1 MFRVFL
7 AKTRPILSQTIADAG
22 LPYTTG
28 KLRSTISV
36 GTSRSFITIT
46 GKDPDPVLAAQIA
59 NTTAQA
65 FIDDFRR
72 RQFTEIASF
81 QASLDQFGIQN
92 DPSIVAA
99 QASAISTLSIVEQ
112 ADPPGSPSSP
122 NTKLNIIW
130 GVGLGLLVAGLLIIL
145 LEYLNDRIRSA
156 EEVKAIT
163 GLDALGS
170 VLSYEPADRHL
181 PLTIVDEEQA
191 DMLSESYKFLQTNIE
206 FASMGMKGTILLLVT
221 SSKPGEGKTTTAAN
235 LAISVANEGKSV
247 ILVDADLRKPAIHR
261 VFDIDG
267 GNQQGLTHVLLGHN
281 TLDEVLST
289 TRVRGLRILPSG
301 PLPPDAA
308 QVLRTAGMR
317 KLMQQLKNRA
327 DLVIFD
333 SPPLLSVTD
342 PMLLAPMVDGVI
354 LVVDAQ
360 GTPRETVRQGATILR
375 QAMPGFSG
383 TVLNKVK
390 RGGGGY
396 YYNYYYYSSSSNNG
410 TSSGHRGRFH
420 LPTFLRRALRRIRL
434 IRVQRRSGGSYAS
447 HWGRRNAKD
456 GVDSATLAPVT
467 ARENIAGDGSSHPEN

>member
-1 MFRVFL
+1 
-7 AKTRPILSQTIADAG
+7 
-22 LPYTTG
+22 
-28 KLRSTISV
+28 
-36 GTSRSFITIT
+36 
-46 GKDPDPVLAAQIA
+46 
-59 NTTAQA
+59 
-65 FIDDFRR
+65 
-72 RQFTEIASF
+72 
-81 QASLDQFGIQN
+81 
-92 DPSIVAA
+92 
-99 QASAISTLSIVEQ
+99 
-112 ADPPGSPSSP
+112 
-122 NTKLNIIW
+122 
-130 GVGLGLLVAGLLIIL
+130 
-145 LEYLNDRIRSA
+145 
-156 EEVKAIT
+156 
-163 GLDALGS
+163 
-170 VLSYEPADRHL
+170 
-181 PLTIVDEEQA
+181 
-191 DMLSESYKFLQTNIE
+191 
-206 FASMGMKGTILLLVT
+206 MGMKGTILLLVT
-221 SSKPGEGKTTTAAN
+221 SSKPAEGKTTTAAN

-342 PMLLAPMVDGVI
+342 PMLLAPMVYGVI

-396 YYNYYYYSSSSNNG
+396 YYNYYYYYSSNNG

-456 GVDSATLAPVT
+456 GVDSATLPPVT
-467 ARENIAGDGSSHPEN
+467 ARENIAGEGSSHPEN